1 MSISFISLIRDH
13 SGSMR
18 RIARAAARDFN
29 GLASSIRQ
37 ASAASGQ
44 DTRVSV
50 VECGYGYTTDSRV
63 VISGQPVA
71 ALLPI
76 PEHAY
81 STDGGTPLWDALG
94 DAIDNLLSQPGATDP
109 EAAFLVQLT
118 TDGRDEHSKRWS
130 AERIIARMEELI
142 ATDRW
147 TFVFRV
153 PANEVKKLTRLGV
166 HPGNILAW
174 EQTDRGVANAQAAST
189 AAFTDYFKGRAAGV
203 KSTTRFYANMADVT
217 TEDVK
222 AALTDISAEVQMLSV
237 SINDHDELIRDFV
250 ERKIGTKMLKGA
262 AFYQL
267 TSAQLKVQAYKL
279 IAIRDQSNHAVY
291 CGPAAR
297 QMMGIPAG
305 VDVKLTPDN
314 LGKFDVFVQSTS
326 VNRKV
331 VGGTELM
338 YWPNVGKSFKEGK
351 SA

>member
-1 MSISFISLIRDH
+1 MSTSFISLVRDH
-13 SGSMR
+13 SGSMT
-18 RIARAAARDFN
+18 RIARAAARDYN
-29 GLASSIRQ
+29 GLAGAIRE
-37 ASAASGQ
+37 ASNASGQ

-50 VECGYGYTTDSRV
+50 VECGYGHTTDSRV

-76 PEHAY
+76 PENAY
-81 STDGGTPLWDALG
+81 STNGGTPLWDSLG
-94 DAIDNLLSQPGATDP
+94 DAIDNLLGQPGANDP

-130 AERIIARMEELI
+130 ASRIIARMEELI

-153 PANEVKKLTRLGV
+153 PKSEVAGLERKGV

-174 EQTDRGVANAQAAST
+174 DQTDRGVEAAQTQT
-189 AAFTDYFKGRAAGV
+189 AAAFGDYFKGRAAGV
-203 KSTTRFYANMADVT
+203 KSTTRFYANMADIK

-222 AALTDISAEVQMLSV
+222 AVLTDISAEVQLLP
-237 SINDHDELIRDFV
+237 IGTAEHDELIRDFV
-250 ERKIGTKMLKGA
+250 ERRLGTKMLKGA

-279 IAIRDQSNHAVY
+279 IAIRDQATGAVY

-297 QMMGIPAG
+297 QMMGIPSG

-314 LGKFDVFVQSTS
+314 LGKFDVFIQSTS

-331 VGGTELM
+331 VGGTNLL
-338 YWPNVGKSFKEGK
+338 YWKNVGRSFKEGK